1 MGKLNINRWLK
12 SRAYNK
18 ARALVSNVIS
28 SPSKLLALVGKAQA
42 KVSSNEH
49 RKVNGDGQKG
59 RFGELFGST
68 AAALRL
74 LKAYAAGSY
83 RDISL
88 ESLGLIVA
96 SVIYFVMPIDALPDF
111 ILALGLSD
119 DAALLA
125 WTLRSVSDDIERFI
139 QWETSQS
146 DTDCDASTAEGSR
159 STCEV
164 NEPDN

>member
-1 MGKLNINRWLK
+1 MGRFNINRWLQ
-12 SRAYNK
+12 SRAYKK
-18 ARALVSNVIS
+18 ARTLVSGIVS
-28 SPSKLLALVGKAQA
+28 SPNKLLSLVGKAQA
-42 KVSSNEH
+42 KVNNSEN
-49 RKVNGDGQKG
+49 RKVNSDGQKG

-74 LKAYAAGSY
+74 LKAYAAGTY

-96 SVIYFVMPIDALPDF
+96 SVVYFVMPIDALPDF

-125 WTLRSVSDDIERFI
+125 WTLRSVSDDIERFT
-139 QWETSQS
+139 QWEETQADQTSEAS
-146 DTDCDASTAEGSR
+146 IDASSASSEMES
-159 STCEV
+159 EL
-164 NEPDN
+164 